1 MLSILISN
9 ETKGR
14 EGRDSSMKTE
24 FERGVAVK

>member
-1 MLSILISN
+1 MPSNHISN

-14 EGRDSSMKTE
+14 ERRDSSVKTE

>member
-1 MLSILISN
+1 MPSNLISN

-14 EGRDSSMKTE
+14 ERRDSSVKTE

>member
-1 MLSILISN
+1 MLRNLISN

-14 EGRDSSMKTE
+14 ERMDSSVKTE